1 VLIAAD
7 SSIASPSG
15 ASTLITARGAR
26 KRPARSL
33 CWNRVVADPAKLARF
48 EQAVM
53 PHFDAAYNLARWLT
67 RSPGDAD
74 DVVQEAY
81 LRAFTFFD
89 GFRGGDAK
97 AWLFSIVRNTGYSWL
112 RKNRAQD
119 LMTEFDETMHGDT
132 APSPEAL
139 QLRRADAE
147 TVRDAL
153 AKLPA
158 EFREVLV
165 LREMEELSY
174 KEIADVTGIAIGTVM
189 SRLSRARKRLHD
201 QLVVPEESRT

>member
-1 VLIAAD
+1 MRA
-7 SSIASPSG
+7 
-15 ASTLITARGAR
+15 
-26 KRPARSL
+26 
-33 CWNRVVADPAKLARF
+33 VADRVKLARF

-67 RSPGDAD
+67 RSSGDAD

-89 GFRGGDAK
+89 SFRGGDGR
-97 AWLFSIVRNTGYSWL
+97 AWLFSIVRNTCYTWL
-112 RKNRAQD
+112 RKNRAGD
-119 LMTEFDETMHGDT
+119 MMTEFDETAYST
-132 APSPEAL
+132 ESSNPESL

-147 TVRDAL
+147 SVREAL
-153 AKLPA
+153 GKLPA

-174 KEIADVTGIAIGTVM
+174 KEIADIAGIAIGTVM

-201 QLVVPEESRT
+201 HLAVAAGQESRT